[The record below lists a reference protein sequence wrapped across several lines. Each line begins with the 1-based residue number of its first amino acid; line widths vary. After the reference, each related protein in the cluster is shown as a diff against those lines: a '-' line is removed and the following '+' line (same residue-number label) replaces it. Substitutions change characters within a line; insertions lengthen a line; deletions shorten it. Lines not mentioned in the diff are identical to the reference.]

1 MAPSSTLVVVFAA
14 LLAGSSLAQ
23 AAPRQAQDFPHCEVP
38 TEGSAAGT
46 IESVREVP
54 IARDLHAF
62 DPGVL
67 EHNVRPDMGEEVI
80 IRLDGGPVITF
91 TQAQVQRLQAG
102 QRVRVILSGSSAR
115 VEVVFEQC
123 SSSFA

>member
-1 MAPSSTLVVVFAA
+1 MAPPSTLVVVFAA
-14 LLAGSSLAQ
+14 LLAGSSLAE
-23 AAPRQAQDFPHCEVP
+23 AVPRHAQDFPHCEVP
-38 TEGSAAGT
+38 TEGSGAGT

-91 TQAQVQRLQAG
+91 TQTQVQRLQTG

-115 VEVVFEQC
+115 VALAYDPCTTPFP
-123 SSSFA
+123 

>member
-1 MAPSSTLVVVFAA
+1 MAPPSTLVVVFAA
-14 LLAGSSLAQ
+14 LLAGSSLAG
-23 AAPRQAQDFPHCEVP
+23 AVPRHALDFPHCEVP
-38 TEGSAAGT
+38 TEGSGAGT

-54 IARDLHAF
+54 ITRDLHAF

-91 TQAQVQRLQAG
+91 TQSQVQRLKPG

-115 VEVVFEQC
+115 VELVFEPC